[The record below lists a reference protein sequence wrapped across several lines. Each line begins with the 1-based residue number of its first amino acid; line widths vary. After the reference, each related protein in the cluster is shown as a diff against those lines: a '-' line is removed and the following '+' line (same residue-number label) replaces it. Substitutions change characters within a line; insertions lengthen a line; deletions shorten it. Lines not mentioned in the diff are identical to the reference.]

1 MELTYHKVGEIYL
14 PNLESDEMEGQ
25 LYQFGRLRQTYLM
38 EHHPG
43 TYDTLLMQGQLMKH
57 LLEIQE
63 QAYEMM
69 DRLIQEMAK
78 QEGITEQLKA
88 QDQMEWVRRM
98 NNIRHTA
105 EEIVLNDLI
114 YQ

>member
-1 MELTYHKVGEIYL
+1 MELTYHKVGDIYL
-14 PNLESDEMEGQ
+14 PNLKNDEMEGQ
-25 LYQFGRLRQTYLM
+25 LYQFGRQRQAYLM

-43 TYDTLLMQGQLMKH
+43 TYDSLLMQGKLMKH

-78 QEGITEQLKA
+78 QEGVTEQLKA

-98 NNIRHTA
+98 NSLRHTA
-105 EEIVLNDLI
+105 EEIVRNDLI